1 MAEYAMVVFG
11 VFDNSV
17 SSWGVNFISLGFLIT
32 PNGLANMKTNKIKRK
47 MNENFILMKNLF
59 LSFDDIKNLKNYEK
73 RCMLDM
79 IYSMK
84 KK

>member
-1 MAEYAMVVFG
+1 
-11 VFDNSV
+11 
-17 SSWGVNFISLGFLIT
+17 
-32 PNGLANMKTNKIKRK
+32 MKTNKIKRK
-47 MNENFILMKNLF
+47 MNENFTLMKNLF